1 MRVEGCEA
9 VRARVR
15 IRVRGCLSLYD
26 AIQTGVFH
34 RPVAV
39 GRLLRTGTSGTR
51 QASRGHTAP
60 AQRTDDTSSGARSGP
75 ARGASQDIA
84 SRILAMG
91 LKQAARGGR
100 GARCRLSWSCA
111 VAGCASAELTVR
123 EASVGA
129 GELGSSAGGSLE
141 QEGQAAVSTSAVS
154 ASEDMT
160 DALGGSAGREA
171 APANA
176 SAARG
181 VILRT
186 FIAAKINDIS
196 KSDN

>member
-15 IRVRGCLSLYD
+15 MRVRGCLSLYD

-34 RPVAV
+34 CPVAV

-75 ARGASQDIA
+75 TRGASQDIA

-91 LKQAARGGR
+91 LKQAARGGK

-111 VAGCASAELTVR
+111 VAGRASAGLTVR
-123 EASVGA
+123 EVSVGA

-141 QEGQAAVSTSAVS
+141 QEGQVAVSTSAVS

-160 DALGGSAGREA
+160 DALGGSAGAREA

-176 SAARG
+176 SAHG
-181 VILRT
+181 VLCCGRC
-186 FIAAKINDIS
+186 AGES
-196 KSDN
+196 KSEH

>member
-1 MRVEGCEA
+1 M
-9 VRARVR
+9 
-15 IRVRGCLSLYD
+15 RVRGCLSLYD

-34 RPVAV
+34 CPVAV

-75 ARGASQDIA
+75 TRGASQDIA

-91 LKQAARGGR
+91 LKQAARGGQ

-111 VAGCASAELTVR
+111 VAGRASAGLTVR
-123 EASVGA
+123 EVSVGA

-141 QEGQAAVSTSAVS
+141 QEGQVAVSTSAVS

-160 DALGGSAGREA
+160 DALGGSAGAREA

-176 SAARG
+176 SAHG
-181 VILRT
+181 VLCCGRC
-186 FIAAKINDIS
+186 AGES
-196 KSDN
+196 KSEH